1 MEDFFDVF
9 TFNFFL
15 IFIIGFILFYMI
27 FWMPVTKTMM
37 RDPFVNKIN
46 IEGILDGSY

>member
-15 IFIIGFILFYMI
+15 IFMSGYIIFYML
-27 FWMPVTKTMM
+27 FWMPVTRRIV
-37 RDPFVNKIN
+37 RDSFVNEIN
-46 IEGILDGSY
+46 MEGILDGSY